1 MKNKERKF
9 FFEYYRKKN
18 KNLKKG
24 VIIAIDR
31 GIIGWSMCDPK
42 DQFSKHEALRIAFE
56 RALKSYRLYNEEGK
70 AKLMEYYGRIPRSM
84 ADLAIKILKRS
95 EAYYK

>member
-1 MKNKERKF
+1 MKNKDGKF

-18 KNLKKG
+18 KNLKG
-24 VIIAIDR
+24 VVMAIDH

-56 RALKSYRLYNEEGK
+56 RAKKSHRLFNEGSDE
-70 AKLMEYYGRIPRSM
+70 KLVEYYSKIPRSM
-84 ADLAIKILKRS
+84 IDLAIKILKRS